1 MFLVRCILSTLSLIL
16 ATTLT
21 AQGGQELG
29 QDFPPVVGGY
39 EDVSPA
45 ATMEKPMKKLLKKSY
60 VAQEKAKMKELKR
73 KQANA
78 IKKLNGSR
86 SAGK

>member
-1 MFLVRCILSTLSLIL
+1 MFAIRWILSSCALIL
-16 ATTLT
+16 ATTVT
-21 AQGGQELG
+21 AHGE

-45 ATMEKPMKKLLKKSY
+45 ANMEKPMKKLLKKSY